1 MTLIHMTY
9 EELLQNYREQIDT
22 LDKELL
28 YLFHRRFEIV
38 KEIWKLKK
46 EKWVEALQPDRWK
59 KLLTENILVWEEL
72 WLPEDFVIDIWER
85 IHKESLKLEK

>member
-1 MTLIHMTY
+1 MEFEALFK
-9 EELLQNYREQIDT
+9 NYREQIDT

-38 KEIWKLKK
+38 KEIGKLKK
-46 EKWVEALQPDRWK
+46 ENSVETLQADRWK
-59 KLLTENILVWEEL
+59 KLLTENILVGEEL
-72 WLPEDFVIDIWER
+72 GLSEDFVIDIWER

>member
-1 MTLIHMTY
+1 MEY
-9 EELLQNYREQIDT
+9 SELLKNYREQINT

-38 KEIWKLKK
+38 KQIWILKK
-46 EKWVEALQPDRWK
+46 ENSIETLQPDRWK

-72 WLPEDFVIDIWER
+72 WLNKEFVEDIWLR
-85 IHKESLKLEK
+85 IHKESLDIEK